1 MSKKNFIFQRKAS
14 PSTNEV
20 LGWKPP
26 VFHQASECYVSVSC
40 FDPAVGCF
48 RTKKF
53 MLGRIKGKKA
63 QRAYGEQLMKRILE
77 RLLEGWNPWVE
88 LNQPKEYTLFAEVTT
103 RYRDYLMKM
112 LQDGQ
117 IREESVKSYLS
128 RLHIFQEWVATE
140 KRTLTYAYQFSRR
153 MVSDFLEY
161 IYIGRNNSIVT
172 RNSYVIWIK
181 GFSRYMVDRG
191 YLASNPADGFSQV
204 KKRTSAKNRTVI
216 PDNMMK
222 QLHAYLYEKNRHYLL
237 ACQIL
242 HYIFVRPREMS
253 FLKIGDFSLR
263 NKTVLLHGDH
273 TKNHQDAVV
282 TLPMKVIRLMLELG
296 VFNNP
301 DSHYLFSDD
310 FMPGKERKSEKQF
323 RDFWNNHVRP
333 DLDWPAKYKFYS
345 LKDTGITNMLRANT
359 DILSVRDQARH
370 SSILITDIYT
380 PKDIKKA
387 NKLLVRYE
395 GEL

>member
-1 MSKKNFIFQRKAS
+1 
-14 PSTNEV
+14 
-20 LGWKPP
+20 
-26 VFHQASECYVSVSC
+26 
-40 FDPAVGCF
+40 
-48 RTKKF
+48 